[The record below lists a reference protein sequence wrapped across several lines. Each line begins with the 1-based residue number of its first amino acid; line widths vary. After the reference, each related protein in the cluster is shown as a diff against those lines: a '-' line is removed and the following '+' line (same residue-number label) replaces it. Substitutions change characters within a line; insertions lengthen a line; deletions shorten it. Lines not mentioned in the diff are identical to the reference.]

1 MSSFSPEDR
10 RESVLMDAGALRA
23 RLESGLPTVVLAVRG
38 ADSVAPLPLESHPR
52 LPGAHDAGLAEDF
65 SSPSHPLHGSRPL
78 PDPQDL
84 QAAVRRWGIHD
95 GDLVVVYDHDGGLL
109 AARGWWVLR
118 WAGLDVRLLDGGFQA
133 WLEAGGA
140 VDHAPPVASP
150 PGTAVVQPGHLP
162 QFGPDQ
168 ALVLGRHGVLLDSRM
183 HANYVGA
190 PTAAGEPRRGHI
202 PGAWSIPAAAN
213 LAPDGRF
220 AGVDQLRDLYAPT
233 GALDGGEV
241 GVYCGAGVS
250 AAHDVLALA
259 LLGVDAA
266 MYPGSWSA
274 WIGSDDRPAVIG
286 QERG

>member
-1 MSSFSPEDR
+1 MPSLSPETR
-10 RESVLMDAGALRA
+10 RESVLINAVALQA
-23 RLESGLPTVVLAVRG
+23 RLEAGLPTVVLAVRG
-38 ADSVAPLPLESHPR
+38 ADSVAPVPLESNPR
-52 LPGAHDAGLAEDF
+52 VPGAYDAGLAEDF

-78 PDPQDL
+78 PEPQDL
-84 QAAVRRWGIHD
+84 QVAIRRWGINH
-95 GDLVVVYDHDGGLL
+95 GDLIVVYDHDGGLL

-118 WAGLDVRLLDGGFQA
+118 WAGLNVRLLDGGFQA
-133 WLEAGGA
+133 WVEAGGA
-140 VDHAPPVASP
+140 VDHVPPAAPV
-150 PGTAVVQPGHLP
+150 PGNGIVDPGHLP

-168 ALVLGRHGVLLDSRM
+168 ALELGRKGVLLDSRM
-183 HANYVGA
+183 HANYVGG
-190 PTAAGEPRRGHI
+190 PTRAGEARRGHI

-220 AGVDQLRDLYAPT
+220 ADVEQLLDLYGPT

-274 WIGSDDRPAVIG
+274 WISSDDRPAVIG
-286 QERG
+286 EERG